1 MGEAGDHVGRGTVGR
16 GAPDPTRVAFSA
28 TYSQPIM
35 VAGVVVTS
43 VGVELVIAHPLGHPQ
58 PAWVAVI
65 LGGPVLFL
73 AGRAGFEYAVF
84 SRVSL
89 DRPIGVLVLA
99 ALTPAMLFV
108 SPLLAALA
116 ATAVLAGVA
125 IADAA
130 RAKGRPLEPPSPP
143 G

>member
-1 MGEAGDHVGRGTVGR
+1 MSQRPR
-16 GAPDPTRVAFSA
+16 TRPASPSRRHTPSRSWWPA
-28 TYSQPIM
+28 
-35 VAGVVVTS
+35 VVVTS

-99 ALTPAMLFV
+99 VLAPAMLFV